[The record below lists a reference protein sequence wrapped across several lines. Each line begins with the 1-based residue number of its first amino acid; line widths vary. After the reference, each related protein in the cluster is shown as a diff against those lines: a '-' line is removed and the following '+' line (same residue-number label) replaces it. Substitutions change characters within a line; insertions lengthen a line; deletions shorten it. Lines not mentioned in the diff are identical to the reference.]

1 MAFLADIATITDDL
15 NRASIE
21 SHKSGRPRFDPDVRL
36 LHRFYEPLVL
46 LKILDPTR
54 GAQIYSPA
62 LDAVSGDANH
72 LWRKFLDQLSWI
84 CDFKHGGDTV
94 SAVAAE
100 ASPSGPIFW
109 LAANTNP
116 AAKTLPHLVWI
127 LEQLENSY
135 NASPQEMEELD
146 ERIIAQCIKFSK
158 DKVKNYS
165 RSLCMCVRKATEILA
180 EKSNHSGLY
189 RCFVDFL

>member
-1 MAFLADIATITDDL
+1 MAFSEDTASITSDL
-15 NRASIE
+15 SRASIE
-21 SHKSGRPRFDPDVRL
+21 PHRSGTPRLDPDVRL

-54 GAQIYSPA
+54 GVQIYSPA
-62 LDAVSGDANH
+62 LDAVSGDSHN

-84 CDFKHGGDTV
+84 CDSRHGGDTV

-116 AAKTLPHLVWI
+116 AAKTLPHLAWI
-127 LEQLENSY
+127 LKQLENSHD
-135 NASPQEMEELD
+135 ASPQEMDELD
-146 ERIIAQCIKFSK
+146 KRIIARCIEFSK

-165 RSLCMCVRKATEILA
+165 RSLCMCIRKAAEILA
-180 EKSNHSGLY
+180 EKSNHSGL
-189 RCFVDFL
+189 